1 MKKGTKGQVSRHM
14 PGSTERLYALVS
26 DVRRMGEWSSE
37 CRHCE
42 WIDGSTGPVVGAR
55 FKGTSKRGVV
65 RWSTT
70 PRIDT
75 AEEGR
80 ELAFVTSHRGHD
92 ETKWT
97 YRFEAEGKGTTV
109 TESFE
114 MLADVPWYLRLC
126 ERVLMGVKDRKAD
139 LESGMTE
146 TLRRL
151 EAAVASDLHRG
162 RAGGQSTGD
171 STAPTARRKA
181 TLSQ

>member
-1 MKKGTKGQVSRHM
+1 MEKGTKGQVSRHM
-14 PGSTERLYALVS
+14 ACSPETLYELVC
-26 DVRRMGEWSSE
+26 DVTRMGEWSPE

-42 WIDGSTGPVVGAR
+42 WIDGATGPVVGAR
-55 FKGTSKRGVV
+55 FKGTSKRGIV

-70 PRIDT
+70 PRVVT
-75 AEEGR
+75 ADEGH
-80 ELAFVTSHRGHD
+80 EFAFVTDHRGRD

-97 YRFEAEGKGTTV
+97 YRFDPEAGGTTV

-114 MLADVPWYLRLC
+114 MLSDLPWYLRLA

-151 EAAVASDLHRG
+151 QVVVEGDLSCDKG
-162 RAGGQSTGD
+162 PMTRADQGG
-171 STAPTARRKA
+171 
-181 TLSQ
+181 